1 MRSSGVL
8 KVWNNVYSLRT
19 HNTAESLELAINFI
33 EVIPILC
40 ILVAGILV
48 SVTLLAA
55 ELCTKNTTLSVKGC
69 KRRRV

>member
-8 KVWNNVYSLRT
+8 KVWNNVYSLRA
-19 HNTAESLELAINFI
+19 HNTAESLELSINFI

-48 SVTLLAA
+48 SVTLLTA
-55 ELCTKNTTLSVKGC
+55 ELCTKNTILSVKGC
-69 KRRRV
+69 KRNCV